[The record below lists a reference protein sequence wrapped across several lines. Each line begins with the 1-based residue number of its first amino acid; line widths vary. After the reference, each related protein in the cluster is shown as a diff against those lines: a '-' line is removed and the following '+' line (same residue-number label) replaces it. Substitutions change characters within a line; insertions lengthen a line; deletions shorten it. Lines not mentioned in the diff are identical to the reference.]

1 MKEKLHIMNK
11 TNKFMQNLN
20 LYDGIID
27 FNDFDIDEN
36 VPFEEQEYSYK
47 EDILQISYGDRFT
60 LDVGWY
66 PELNPRGNF
75 IVYAVEDE
83 NWDPPL
89 KKIKARTLGE
99 LKKAIET
106 IAFELSNKA
115 RIELQKNNT
124 EITDPTKFISKIN
137 ILGGKITFNAFDINI
152 NSPLSEQANS
162 LRENMLQIEYGRR
175 FLVDVGWSSAGHF
188 SVKVIQD
195 GDWAQPIS
203 EIKCNNLTTLKGA
216 IESSAKL
223 IHSRLK
229 IRDLPLRDVEH
240 EEFH

>member
-1 MKEKLHIMNK
+1 MNYP
-11 TNKFMQNLN
+11 NCFMENLN

-89 KKIKARTLGE
+89 KKIKARTLRE
-99 LKKAIET
+99 LK
-106 IAFELSNKA
+106 IAFEKVALELSNKA
-115 RIELQKNNT
+115 SIEPKKINNII
-124 EITDPTKFISKIN
+124 ITPTKFISELKL
-137 ILGGKITFNAFDINI
+137 LGGKITYDGFDLNETI
-152 NSPLSEQANS
+152 PFAEQIFS
-162 LRENMLQIEYGRR
+162 LQQDMLQIEYGRR
-175 FLVDVGWSSAGHF
+175 FVLDVGWVPDLDPKGCF
-188 SVKVIQD
+188 LIMVIQD
-195 GDWAQPIS
+195 RDWLNPIS
-203 EIKCNNLTTLKGA
+203 KIKCKTLSKLKKA
-216 IESSAKL
+216 IESSAVL
-223 IHSRLK
+223 IHEQLK
-229 IRDLPLRDVEH
+229 IRDLPFRDVEY
-240 EEFH
+240 EKFD